1 VIVFLLF
8 LLVVSIAVIWSLGGF
23 QFVELSETLFD
34 PLVVCLNHAT
44 DFFTCLIV
52 VRGKGV
58 GDFFFFFPHDDST
71 T

>member
-1 VIVFLLF
+1 VIVFLLS

-23 QFVELSETLFD
+23 QFAELSETLFD

-52 VRGKGV
+52 ARGKGA
-58 GDFFFFFPHDDST
+58 GDFLLLLPP
-71 T
+71 